1 MAGGVQRLLTK
12 SLPQPAAAR
21 SRAGRPRRS
30 TVYRWS
36 PCLHPCSMSKL
47 ALRLSLCDDMLGSAD
62 RTNHRTKDSQRV
74 IRITVRIKDTHR
86 RRNQQMTQ
94 PPVDRESLQVLLA
107 RIHERLNEA
116 GSVDAGSREM
126 LGQVMG
132 DIERALAQGTPPSV
146 VTAPA
151 SATATA
157 DLSATGSTEANTS
170 RLEALAVRFEAD
182 HPSLAAT
189 LRRLVDLLSEV
200 GI

>member
-1 MAGGVQRLLTK
+1 
-12 SLPQPAAAR
+12 
-21 SRAGRPRRS
+21 
-30 TVYRWS
+30 
-36 PCLHPCSMSKL
+36 MSKL
-47 ALRLSLCDDMLGSAD
+47 ALGLSLCSDMLGSAA

-86 RRNQQMTQ
+86 RRNQQMSQ

-116 GSVDAGSREM
+116 GSVDVGSREM

-132 DIERALAQGTPPSV
+132 DIERALAQGTPPSGAISGTGAATSASV
-146 VTAPA
+146 SATADA
-151 SATATA
+151 SATGA
-157 DLSATGSTEANTS
+157 TEANTS

>member
-1 MAGGVQRLLTK
+1 
-12 SLPQPAAAR
+12 
-21 SRAGRPRRS
+21 
-30 TVYRWS
+30 
-36 PCLHPCSMSKL
+36 MSKL
-47 ALRLSLCDDMLGSAD
+47 ALGLSLCGDMLGSAVP
-62 RTNHRTKDSQRV
+62 TNHRTKDSQRV
-74 IRITVRIKDTHR
+74 IRITVRIEDTHRR
-86 RRNQQMTQ
+86 RRNQQMSQ
-94 PPVDRESLQVLLA
+94 PPVDRESLQVLLS

-132 DIERALAQGTPPSV
+132 DIERALAQGAPPSG

-151 SATATA
+151 NATATA
-157 DLSATGSTEANTS
+157 DSSATGSTEVNTS

>member
-1 MAGGVQRLLTK
+1 
-12 SLPQPAAAR
+12 
-21 SRAGRPRRS
+21 
-30 TVYRWS
+30 
-36 PCLHPCSMSKL
+36 
-47 ALRLSLCDDMLGSAD
+47 MLGSAA
-62 RTNHRTKDSQRV
+62 RANHRTKDSQRV
-74 IRITVRIKDTHR
+74 IPITVRIKDTHR

-132 DIERALAQGTPPSV
+132 DIERALAQGTAPSV

>member
-1 MAGGVQRLLTK
+1 
-12 SLPQPAAAR
+12 
-21 SRAGRPRRS
+21 
-30 TVYRWS
+30 
-36 PCLHPCSMSKL
+36 
-47 ALRLSLCDDMLGSAD
+47 MLGSAA

-74 IRITVRIKDTHR
+74 IPITVRIKDTHR
-86 RRNQQMTQ
+86 RRNEQMSQ

-132 DIERALAQGTPPSV
+132 DIERALAQGTPE
-146 VTAPA
+146 AP
-151 SATATA
+151 
-157 DLSATGSTEANTS
+157 EANTS

>member
-1 MAGGVQRLLTK
+1 
-12 SLPQPAAAR
+12 
-21 SRAGRPRRS
+21 
-30 TVYRWS
+30 
-36 PCLHPCSMSKL
+36 MSKL
-47 ALRLSLCDDMLGSAD
+47 ALGLSLCSDMLGSAAP
-62 RTNHRTKDSQRV
+62 TNHRTKDSQRV
-74 IRITVRIKDTHR
+74 IPITVRIKDTHR
-86 RRNQQMTQ
+86 RRNQQMSQ

-132 DIERALAQGTPPSV
+132 DIERALAQGAPPSV

>member
-1 MAGGVQRLLTK
+1 
-12 SLPQPAAAR
+12 
-21 SRAGRPRRS
+21 
-30 TVYRWS
+30 
-36 PCLHPCSMSKL
+36 MS
-47 ALRLSLCDDMLGSAD
+47 
-62 RTNHRTKDSQRV
+62 
-74 IRITVRIKDTHR
+74 
-86 RRNQQMTQ
+86 Q

-132 DIERALAQGTPPSV
+132 DIERALAQGGTPPSGAIAGSGA
-146 VTAPA
+146 TTPA
-151 SATATA
+151 SVSATADT
-157 DLSATGSTEANTS
+157 SATGTTEANTS